1 MEPHN
6 RLKVIPLWMDGKG
19 RVFREAEM
27 SPSGR
32 DGNGRLGR
40 GLRATRLALFSGRED
55 GATQSS
61 SDLGLKRPLYLVSL
75 GPLLSPIRAG

>member
-1 MEPHN
+1 M
-6 RLKVIPLWMDGKG
+6 L
-19 RVFREAEM
+19 REAEM

-32 DGNGRLGR
+32 DGNGWLGW

-61 SDLGLKRPLYLVSL
+61 SDLGLKHPLY
-75 GPLLSPIRAG
+75 